1 MKIRLSTFLLIL
13 VIHLTSFSQNCTFRG
28 FVYDK
33 ETGTPLVSAIV
44 TFKSSNQGAY
54 TDGEGLFAIA

>member
-1 MKIRLSTFLLIL
+1 MNIRLFILLNLSIL
-13 VIHLTSFSQNCTFRG
+13 QLALFAQSCTFRG

-44 TFKSSNQGAY
+44 TFQSSNQGAY
-54 TDGEGLFAIA
+54 TNDQG